1 MTRDE
6 HDRESPAAIR
16 GSAHRESRTE
26 WMPRLGIATNANQKN
41 QVWAQ
46 AIEDPIHTDLLVRSE
61 RAGLRLSVGPGG
73 HEQATVV

>member
-1 MTRDE
+1 
-6 HDRESPAAIR
+6 
-16 GSAHRESRTE
+16 
-26 WMPRLGIATNANQKN
+26 MPRLGIATNANQKN